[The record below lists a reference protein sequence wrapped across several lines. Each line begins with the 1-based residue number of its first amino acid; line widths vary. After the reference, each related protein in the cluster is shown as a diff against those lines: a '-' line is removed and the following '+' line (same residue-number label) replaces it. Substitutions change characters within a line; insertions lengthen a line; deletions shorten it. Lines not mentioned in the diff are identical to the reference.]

1 MFEHRHAP
9 LAPRKVF
16 VRRMLVYAAG
26 GCGFIAFSLAL
37 GTVGYHVTEGLDW
50 LEAALNAAMI
60 MTGMG
65 PVDQLH
71 TTGGKVFA
79 IAYCIYSGVAFLTTM
94 AVLLAPVVH
103 RFIHRFH
110 LEADEEAAAEKQ

>member
-1 MFEHRHAP
+1 MLEHRHAP

-16 VRRMLVYAAG
+16 VRRVLRNAALAI
-26 GCGFIAFSLAL
+26 CFIAFSLGV
-37 GTVGYHVTEGLDW
+37 GTLGYHGFEGLDW

-60 MTGMG
+60 LTGMG
-65 PVDQLH
+65 PVDTFH

-79 IAYCIYSGVAFLTTM
+79 IAYCIYSGVAFLTT
-94 AVLLAPVVH
+94 AALLLAPVVH

-110 LEADEEAAAEKQ
+110 LEAEGKK